1 MSSFFCRIHKI
12 DDICTRT
19 NYELAMKT
27 FFINRFKK
35 GRWLNKSNSILNDK
49 AKMTALLG
57 KLPIYLKKEG
67 LKRVK
72 EDLHLLKDYISD
84 IVHGQY
90 KDYGKRGLTLA
101 VAAIIYVISPLDV
114 IPDIIPTGLLDDA
127 TIIAWAIVQL
137 NSELEKYKRY
147 RNGGEAIP
155 QEDESPSME
164 EDAEE
169 PQTDYQISSGSSG
182 LS

>member
-1 MSSFFCRIHKI
+1 
-12 DDICTRT
+12 
-19 NYELAMKT
+19 MKT

-49 AKMTALLG
+49 AKMTALLS

-72 EDLHLLKDYISD
+72 EDLLLLKDYISD

-90 KDYGKRGLTLA
+90 KDYGKRGLPLA

-137 NSELEKYKRY
+137 NSELEKYKRH
-147 RNGGEAIP
+147 RSG
-155 QEDESPSME
+155 EDEKKE
-164 EDAEE
+164 EENEE
-169 PQTDYQISSGSSG
+169 ASTI
-182 LS
+182 

>member
-1 MSSFFCRIHKI
+1 
-12 DDICTRT
+12 
-19 NYELAMKT
+19 MKT

-49 AKMTALLG
+49 AKMTALLS
-57 KLPIYLKKEG
+57 KLPIYLKKEW

-72 EDLHLLKDYISD
+72 EDLLLLKDYISD

-90 KDYGKRGLTLA
+90 KDYGKRGLALA
-101 VAAIIYVISPLDV
+101 VAAIIYVISPLDI

-147 RNGGEAIP
+147 RNG
-155 QEDESPSME
+155 EDEKK
-164 EDAEE
+164 EDF
-169 PQTDYQISSGSSG
+169 
-182 LS
+182 

>member
-1 MSSFFCRIHKI
+1 M
-12 DDICTRT
+12 T
-19 NYELAMKT
+19 T

-49 AKMTALLG
+49 AKMTALLS

-72 EDLHLLKDYISD
+72 EDLLLLKDYISD

-90 KDYGKRGLTLA
+90 KDYGKRGLALA

-147 RNGGEAIP
+147 RSG
-155 QEDESPSME
+155 EDEKKEE
-164 EDAEE
+164 EDEE
-169 PQTDYQISSGSSG
+169 ASTI
-182 LS
+182 